1 MNLAIS
7 HIYREFEMLG
17 IKIIMFSH
25 KLHPDLPQQIICRR
39 EHAVLEEF
47 KIYYQT

>member
-25 KLHPDLPQQIICRR
+25 KLHLNYHNKLYVER
-39 EHAVLEEF
+39 EYAVFEEF